1 MLINQLTDKAVDEIA
16 EYIRGNSNKTVR
28 DIVYHALN
36 QAMLDAYERGYEK
49 AEETHI
55 NLQA

>member
-16 EYIRGNSNKTVR
+16 EFIRGNSTKTVR
-28 DIVYHALN
+28 DIVYQALN
-36 QAMLDAYERGYEK
+36 QAMLDAYERGYEN